1 MHIHLCGAAGEVTG
15 SGYLIRTERASV
27 LVDFGMFQG
36 QDGTFERNSQLGA
49 VQPSQLDA
57 VVLTHGHLDHCGR
70 LPLLSANRRFRAAV
84 HATPA
89 TCDMASLVLLDSAHI
104 QESDAEQLTRR
115 RQRRGLPA
123 AVPLYHRED
132 VERLQSR
139 FDPLP
144 YEEARTIAPG
154 VTARLVEAGHMLG
167 SASVILTV
175 RDGDRSHEVVFSGDL
190 GPRGLPFLRDPARI
204 NARPDVLFL
213 ESTYGDR
220 DHKPMAATL
229 DEFRSILID
238 AYQGRQR
245 VLIPSFAIGRAQQ
258 ILYYLAEF
266 FRDGSVPKI
275 PVYLDTPMGV
285 DATRLYTRHQ
295 DLFDAEAGL
304 LTRNR
309 QLERDLSMLEFV
321 ETAAESKAL
330 NNLRDAAVIIAA
342 SGMCEGGRIL
352 HHLKHNL
359 WRKYVHV
366 VFVGYQAQ
374 GTLGR
379 RLVDGAKLVRIMG
392 EEVAVGAKVH
402 TLNGFSAHAGQTELL
417 DWAAP
422 MATGQTRIL
431 LTHGED
437 GPRAALQAK
446 IRERFGIEAERPDR
460 GATVEV

>member
-1 MHIHLCGAAGEVTG
+1 MRIHLCGAAGEVTG
-15 SGYLIRTERASV
+15 SGYLVETARARV

-36 QDGTFERNSQLGA
+36 EDGTFERNSSLGPVEPA
-49 VQPSQLDA
+49 QLDA

-70 LPLLSANRRFRAAV
+70 LPLLAADSAYHATV

-89 TCDMASLVLLDSAHI
+89 TCDLASLVLLDAAYI
-104 QESDAEQLTRR
+104 QESDAARLTRR
-115 RQRRGLPA
+115 RQRRGLPPA
-123 AVPLYHRED
+123 KPLYLRAD

-139 FDPLP
+139 FSPLP
-144 YEEARTIAPG
+144 YDEWRTIAPG
-154 VTARLVEAGHMLG
+154 VSIRLVEAGHMLG
-167 SASVILTV
+167 SASVHMRIDESKGSREL
-175 RDGDRSHEVVFSGDL
+175 VFSGDL
-190 GPRGLPFLRDPARI
+190 GPRGLPFLRDPARVD
-204 NARPDVLFL
+204 ARADLVFL

-220 DHKPMAATL
+220 DHKPMTETL
-229 DEFRSILID
+229 QEFRSILRD

-275 PVYLDTPMGV
+275 PVYLDTPMGIE
-285 DATRLYTRHQ
+285 ATKLYNRHQ
-295 DLFDAEAGL
+295 DIFDAEAGL

-309 QLERDLSMLEFV
+309 QLDRDLAMLEFV
-321 ETAAESKAL
+321 ETADESRSL

-366 VFVGYQAQ
+366 VFVGFQAQ

-392 EEVAVGAKVH
+392 EEIVVGARIH

-417 DWAAP
+417 DWIAP
-422 MATGQTRIL
+422 LTASKPRVV
-431 LTHGED
+431 LTHGEPE
-437 GPRAALQAK
+437 PRSALQK
-446 IRERFGIEAERPDR
+446 KMSQRHSIDAETPSRD
-460 GATVEV
+460 AVLEL